1 MISKHSGSVV
11 PPWLLENPTRS
22 QSENEDMANLPG
34 LAFIR
39 SHSARAAAAPP
50 GLPKLNYREV
60 RVAPAGPSVIGHPT
74 LEALRAE
81 K

>member
-1 MISKHSGSVV
+1 
-11 PPWLLENPTRS
+11 
-22 QSENEDMANLPG
+22 MANLPG